1 LDKTEHARTII
12 MLKQFF
18 KSKNK
23 LETASIG
30 ANAHIVSQLHALQIE
45 KDILTKT
52 IARLYQ
58 NESDLT
64 KIQKDRLL
72 LRYQHQLG
80 IVITRIEKLE
90 TASKHPDLGPL
101 GDGLITLMDQK
112 LSQLDQRLYELTSK
126 IQVVQTQKDA
136 QIKKNLK
143 KSNGIENKIDDKS
156 KPIFEKPIEE
166 FVNKGSKKFEITTL
180 TSLPK
185 LDPVKQ
191 SKYDQ
196 MLSQLSSDVI
206 TPPPI
211 KPKTKNET
219 LEIREQNMIPVVQ
232 DKPELAVE
240 HIVKPILNEMP
251 QPIIEL
257 PEETEIDDDED
268 DNIEQIKSK
277 ILKTL
282 SKIEQ
287 AEVD

>member
-1 LDKTEHARTII
+1 

-23 LETASIG
+23 LQTPTIG
-30 ANAHIVSQLHALQIE
+30 ANIHIVSQLQSLQIE

-72 LRYQHQLG
+72 LKYQHQIG
-80 IVITRIEKLE
+80 VIITRIEKLE
-90 TASKHPDLGPL
+90 NASKHPDLGPL

-126 IQVVQTQKDA
+126 IQVAQTQNDVQT
-136 QIKKNLK
+136 KKNDK
-143 KSNGIENKIDDKS
+143 KSNGNESKEEKS
-156 KPIFEKPIEE
+156 KAVFEKPIEE

-206 TPPPI
+206 TPPPM
-211 KPKTKNET
+211 KPRIQESPKIET
-219 LEIREQNMIPVVQ
+219 PELIQNNIIPVIEE
-232 DKPELAVE
+232 KPEPVIE
-240 HIVKPILNEMP
+240 QMVKPLLNEMP
-251 QPIIEL
+251 QPVIEL
-257 PEETEIDDDED
+257 PEESEIDDDD
-268 DNIEQIKSK
+268 DDIEQIKSK

>member
-1 LDKTEHARTII
+1 

-23 LETASIG
+23 LQTPTIG
-30 ANAHIVSQLHALQIE
+30 ANIHIVSQLQSLQIE

-80 IVITRIEKLE
+80 VIITRIEKLE
-90 TASKHPDLGPL
+90 NASKHPDLGPL

-126 IQVVQTQKDA
+126 IEVAQTQNDV
-136 QIKKNLK
+136 QIKKNNK
-143 KSNGIENKIDDKS
+143 NSNGIENKEDKS
-156 KPIFEKPIEE
+156 KAVFEKPIVE
-166 FVNKGSKKFEITTL
+166 FVNKSSKKFEITTL

-206 TPPPI
+206 TPPPM
-211 KPKTKNET
+211 KPKMQESPKIETQEIKEQSIIPITKDEP
-219 LEIREQNMIPVVQ
+219 EHVV
-232 DKPELAVE
+232 KSV
-240 HIVKPILNEMP
+240 LNEMP
-251 QPIIEL
+251 KPIVEL
-257 PEETEIDDDED
+257 PEEPEIDDED
-268 DNIEQIKSK
+268 DDIEQIKSK

>member
-1 LDKTEHARTII
+1 

-23 LETASIG
+23 LETPTIG
-30 ANAHIVSQLHALQIE
+30 ANTHIVSQLHALQIE

-90 TASKHPDLGPL
+90 NASKHPDLGPL

-126 IQVVQTQKDA
+126 IQAAQAQNDV
-136 QIKKNLK
+136 QIKKNDK
-143 KSNGIENKIDDKS
+143 KSIQIENKT
-156 KPIFEKPIEE
+156 KPVFEKPIEE
-166 FVNKGSKKFEITTL
+166 FVNKGSRKFEITTL

-206 TPPPI
+206 TPPPM
-211 KPKTKNET
+211 KPKIQESVKIET
-219 LEIREQNMIPVVQ
+219 PEIIQNDVIPVVEE
-232 DKPELAVE
+232 KPETVLE
-240 HIVKPILNEMP
+240 QIVKPVLNEMP
-251 QPIIEL
+251 KSVVEL
-257 PEETEIDDDED
+257 QDESEIDDDED
-268 DNIEQIKSK
+268 IEQIKSK

>member
-1 LDKTEHARTII
+1 

-23 LETASIG
+23 LQTPTIG
-30 ANAHIVSQLHALQIE
+30 ANIHIVSQLQSLQIE

-80 IVITRIEKLE
+80 VIITRIEKLE
-90 TASKHPDLGPL
+90 NASKHPDLGPL

-126 IQVVQTQKDA
+126 IEVAQTQNDV
-136 QIKKNLK
+136 QIKKNNK
-143 KSNGIENKIDDKS
+143 NSNGIENKEEKS
-156 KPIFEKPIEE
+156 KAVFEKPIVE
-166 FVNKGSKKFEITTL
+166 FVNKSSKKFEITTL

-206 TPPPI
+206 TPPPM
-211 KPKTKNET
+211 KPKMQESPKIET
-219 LEIREQNMIPVVQ
+219 PEIKEQSVIPVTKDEQ
-232 DKPELAVE
+232 E
-240 HIVKPILNEMP
+240 HVVKPVLNEIP
-251 QPIIEL
+251 KPIIEL
-257 PEETEIDDDED
+257 PEESEIDDED
-268 DNIEQIKSK
+268 DDIEQIKSK

>member
-1 LDKTEHARTII
+1 

-23 LETASIG
+23 LQTPTIG
-30 ANAHIVSQLHALQIE
+30 ANIHIVSQLQSLQIE

-80 IVITRIEKLE
+80 VIITRIEKLE
-90 TASKHPDLGPL
+90 NASKHPDLGPL

-126 IQVVQTQKDA
+126 IEVAQTQNNV
-136 QIKKNLK
+136 QIKKNNK
-143 KSNGIENKIDDKS
+143 NSNGIENKEEKS
-156 KPIFEKPIEE
+156 KAVFEKPIEE

-206 TPPPI
+206 TPPPM
-211 KPKTKNET
+211 KPKMQESQKIET
-219 LEIREQNMIPVVQ
+219 QEIKEQSVIPVTK
-232 DKPELAVE
+232 DEPEHV
-240 HIVKPILNEMP
+240 VKPVLNEMP
-251 QPIIEL
+251 KPIVEL
-257 PEETEIDDDED
+257 PEESEIDDED
-268 DNIEQIKSK
+268 DDIEQIKSK

>member
-1 LDKTEHARTII
+1 

-18 KSKNK
+18 KSNNK
-23 LETASIG
+23 LQTPTIG
-30 ANAHIVSQLHALQIE
+30 SNSQIVSQLHALEIE

-58 NESDLT
+58 NETDLT

-72 LRYQHQLG
+72 LKYQHQLG
-80 IVITRIEKLE
+80 VVITRIEKLQN
-90 TASKHPDLGPL
+90 ASKHPDLGPL

-126 IQVVQTQKDA
+126 IQVAQSQSDVSSKTNEKKPS
-136 QIKKNLK
+136 QIKETIKEK
-143 KSNGIENKIDDKS
+143 T
-156 KPIFEKPIEE
+156 KPVFEKPIEE
-166 FVNKGSKKFEITTL
+166 FVNKSSKKFEITTL

-185 LDPVKQ
+185 LDPIKQ

-196 MLSQLSSDVI
+196 MLSQLNSDVI
-206 TPPPI
+206 TPPPM
-211 KPKTKNET
+211 KPKIET
-219 LEIREQNMIPVVQ
+219 LEIDKQEIIPIIK
-232 DKPELAVE
+232 DKPQSVVE
-240 HIVKPILNEMP
+240 QTVKPIQNEIST
-251 QPIIEL
+251 QVIEI
-257 PEETEIDDDED
+257 PEESEIDDEND
-268 DNIEQIKSK
+268 DIEEIKSK